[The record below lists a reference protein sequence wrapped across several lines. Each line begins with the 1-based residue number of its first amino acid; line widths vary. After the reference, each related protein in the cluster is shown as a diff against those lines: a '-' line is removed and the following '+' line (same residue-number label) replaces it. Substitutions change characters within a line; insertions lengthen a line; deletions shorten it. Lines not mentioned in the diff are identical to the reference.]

1 MCICSC
7 FFLCREFGSEGDC
20 IDNPISSGSE
30 ASESCGS
37 EHEKKKKSSRLLL
50 VVRSLALM
58 LSLCH
63 ESSRA
68 AVSSARGQGIRKVH
82 VIPRRSCL
90 LD

>member
-7 FFLCREFGSEGDC
+7 FLLCRECGSEGDC
-20 IDNPISSGSE
+20 IVTSTSSGSE

-58 LSLCH
+58 LSLSH
-63 ESSRA
+63 KSLGA
-68 AVSSARGQGIRKVH
+68 AVSYARGQGIRKGH
-82 VIPRRSCL
+82 VMPKSCL